1 MRLNGRTE
9 SALAST
15 KIKNREGKMYLNW
28 KVESIEDF
36 RHSWF
41 KALKAHIV
49 SFPLYGSIF

>member
-41 KALKAHIV
+41 KALKARIV